1 MVSHDLPPSV
11 RTLLSTHHPAQPWSS
26 RCTAIIPTAVRPHAA
41 IRLPEEAFDDDD
53 YYIAAALLTDIEHK
67 KTKRK
72 RRGSVMGREII
83 YRDRFAGNLRTVVD
97 YFANPPIYNA
107 KLFRR
112 RFRMS
117 RELFLRI
124 VASVEAHDDY
134 FRQRPNTVGLLGATA
149 LQKVY
154 SAVRMLAYDI
164 LADSLDEV
172 VRISEST
179 MIEAFKHFVKAVVDV
194 FADQYLRAPT
204 ADDTARL
211 MAMNTPRG
219 FPGMLGYID
228 CMHWRWKNCPAG
240 WKGQYSGHVDRP
252 TMILEAVASKD
263 LWIWHSF
270 FGLPGSLNDINVLQ
284 RSPLFQRLTSRT
296 APELE
301 FMVNGK
307 KYIMGYY
314 LADGIYPSWATFVKT
329 ISNPQD
335 NKRIHYTKVQDGVR
349 KDVERAFGVLQARF
363 AMVRGPAR
371 FWDTETLWYIM
382 TACVIMHNMII
393 DSERDED
400 VDFNYDQGDSE
411 VLRKEEYQRRNKHVL
426 EKFLQIHKEIED
438 RQAHEQLRD
447 DLVEHLW
454 ALHGAR

>member
-1 MVSHDLPPSV
+1 MDFYDDDDDNLI
-11 RTLLSTHHPAQPWSS
+11 TEWWDQEELS
-26 RCTAIIPTAVRPHAA
+26 
-41 IRLPEEAFDDDD
+41 DDDD
-53 YYIAAALLTDIEHK
+53 YYIVAALLTDIEHK
-67 KTKRK
+67 RTKRK
-72 RRGSVMGREII
+72 RRGSVPAREII
-83 YRDRFAGNLRTVVD
+83 HRDRFAGNLRIVAD
-97 YFANPPIYNA
+97 YFADPPVYNA

-134 FRQRPNTVGLLGATA
+134 FRQRPNAMGLFGATA
-149 LQKVY
+149 LQKMY
-154 SAVRMLAYDI
+154 GAIRMLTYDI
-164 LADSLDEV
+164 PADSLDEV

-194 FADQYLRAPT
+194 FSDQYLRAPT
-204 ADDTARL
+204 AEDTARL
-211 MAMNTPRG
+211 LAINTPRG
-219 FPGMLGYID
+219 FPGMLGCID
-228 CMHWRWKNCPAG
+228 CMHWRWKNCPTG
-240 WKGQYSGHVDRP
+240 WKGQYSGHVDGP

-284 RSPLFQRLTSRT
+284 RSPLFQRLTSGT

-307 KYIMGYY
+307 KYTMGYY
-314 LADGIYPSWATFVKT
+314 LADGIYRSRATFVKT
-329 ISNPQD
+329 ISNPQG
-335 NKRIHYTKVQDGVR
+335 NKRIHYAKVQEGVR

-393 DSERDED
+393 ENERDED
-400 VDFNYDQGDSE
+400 VDFDYDQEDSE
-411 VLRKEEYQRRNKHVL
+411 VLRKEE
-426 EKFLQIHKEIED
+426 
-438 RQAHEQLRD
+438 
-447 DLVEHLW
+447 
-454 ALHGAR
+454 

>member
-1 MVSHDLPPSV
+1 MVLLLHGHRPYRCPPACHYPLAGRRTGGCPPPRCPIGPTDGGPPPSHC
-11 RTLLSTHHPAQPWSS
+11 RRATAPSQPT
-26 RCTAIIPTAVRPHAA
+26 RRPMLAA
-41 IRLPEEAFDDDD
+41 LCPLRLVWHLEGMGLGVYTRELMEEASDDDD

-67 KTKRK
+67 RTKRK
-72 RRGSVMGREII
+72 HRGSVMGQEII
-83 YRDRFAGNLRTVVD
+83 YRDRFAGNLRIVAD
-97 YFANPPIYNA
+97 YFADPPIYSA

-112 RFRMS
+112 RFRRMS

-134 FRQRPNTVGLLGATA
+134 FRQRPNAVGLLGATA

-154 SAVRMLAYDI
+154 GAVRMLAYDI
-164 LADSLDEV
+164 PADSLDEV
-172 VRISEST
+172 VRISKNT

-219 FPGMLGYID
+219 FPGMLGCTD
-228 CMHWRWKNCPAG
+228 C
-240 WKGQYSGHVDRP
+240 WKGQYSGHVDGP

-270 FGLPGSLNDINVLQ
+270 FGLPSSLNDINVVQ
-284 RSPLFQRLTSRT
+284 RSPLFQRLTSGT

-307 KYIMGYY
+307 KYTMGYY
-314 LADGIYPSWATFVKT
+314 LANGIYLSWATFVKT
-329 ISNPQD
+329 ISNPQG
-335 NKRIHYTKVQDGVR
+335 NKRIHYTKVQEGVR

-363 AMVRGPAR
+363 AMVRGPAK
-371 FWDTETLWYIM
+371 FWDTETL
-382 TACVIMHNMII
+382 C
-393 DSERDED
+393 ERDED
-400 VDFNYDQGDSE
+400 VDFDYDQGI
-411 VLRKEEYQRRNKHVL
+411 VRC
-426 EKFLQIHKEIED
+426 
-438 RQAHEQLRD
+438 
-447 DLVEHLW
+447 
-454 ALHGAR
+454 

>member
-1 MVSHDLPPSV
+1 V
-11 RTLLSTHHPAQPWSS
+11 A
-26 RCTAIIPTAVRPHAA
+26 
-41 IRLPEEAFDDDD
+41 
-53 YYIAAALLTDIEHK
+53 
-67 KTKRK
+67 
-72 RRGSVMGREII
+72 
-83 YRDRFAGNLRTVVD
+83 D
-97 YFANPPIYNA
+97 YFADPPVYSA

-134 FRQRPNTVGLLGATA
+134 FRQRPNAVGLLGATA

-154 SAVRMLAYDI
+154 GAIRMLAYDI
-164 LADSLDEV
+164 PADSLDEV

-204 ADDTARL
+204 AEDTARL
-211 MAMNTPRG
+211 MAINTPRG
-219 FPGMLGYID
+219 FPGMLGCID
-228 CMHWRWKNCPAG
+228 CMHWRWKNCPTG
-240 WKGQYSGHVDRP
+240 WKGQYSGHVDGP

-284 RSPLFQRLTSRT
+284 RSPLFQRLTSGT

-301 FMVNGK
+301 FMVNGN
-307 KYIMGYY
+307 KYTMGYY

-329 ISNPQD
+329 ISNPQG
-335 NKRIHYTKVQDGVR
+335 NKRIHYAKVQEGVR

-363 AMVRGPAR
+363 AMVRGPAI

-393 DSERDED
+393 DNERDED
-400 VDFNYDQGDSE
+400 VDFDYDQEDSE
-411 VLRKEEYQRRNKHVL
+411 VLRKEEYQRRNKPVL
-426 EKFLQIHKEIED
+426 EKFLKIHKEIED
-438 RQAHEQLRD
+438 RRVHEQLRD
-447 DLVEHLW
+447 DLMEHLW

>member
-1 MVSHDLPPSV
+1 MGVFYMHFYDDDDDDDDLI
-11 RTLLSTHHPAQPWSS
+11 TDWWDQEELS
-26 RCTAIIPTAVRPHAA
+26 
-41 IRLPEEAFDDDD
+41 DDDD

-67 KTKRK
+67 RTKRK
-72 RRGSVMGREII
+72 RRGSVPGREII
-83 YRDRFAGNLRTVVD
+83 HRDRFAGNLRIVAD
-97 YFANPPIYNA
+97 YFADPPVYSA

-134 FRQRPNTVGLLGATA
+134 FRQRPNAVGLLGATA

-154 SAVRMLAYDI
+154 GAICMLAYDI
-164 LADSLDEV
+164 PADSLDEV

-179 MIEAFKHFVKAVVDV
+179 MIEAFKHFVKAMVDV

-204 ADDTARL
+204 AEDTTRL
-211 MAMNTPRG
+211 MAINTPRG
-219 FPGMLGYID
+219 FPGMLGCID
-228 CMHWRWKNCPAG
+228 CMHWRWKNCPTG
-240 WKGQYSGHVDRP
+240 WKGQYSGHVDGP

-284 RSPLFQRLTSRT
+284 RSPLFQRLTSGT

-301 FMVNGK
+301 FMVNGN
-307 KYIMGYY
+307 KYTMGYY

-329 ISNPQD
+329 ISNPQG
-335 NKRIHYTKVQDGVR
+335 NKRIHYAKVQEGVR

-393 DSERDED
+393 DNERDED
-400 VDFNYDQGDSE
+400 VDFDYDQEDSE
-411 VLRKEEYQRRNKHVL
+411 VLRKEEYQRRNKPVL
-426 EKFLQIHKEIED
+426 EKFLKIHKEIED
-438 RQAHEQLRD
+438 RRVHEQL
-447 DLVEHLW
+447 
-454 ALHGAR
+454 

>member
-1 MVSHDLPPSV
+1 MDFYDDDDDDDDLI
-11 RTLLSTHHPAQPWSS
+11 TDWWDQEELS
-26 RCTAIIPTAVRPHAA
+26 
-41 IRLPEEAFDDDD
+41 DDDD

-67 KTKRK
+67 RTKRK
-72 RRGSVMGREII
+72 HHGSVPGREII
-83 YRDRFAGNLRTVVD
+83 HRDRFAGNLRIVAD
-97 YFANPPIYNA
+97 YFADPPIYSA

-134 FRQRPNTVGLLGATA
+134 FRQRPNAVGLLGATA

-154 SAVRMLAYDI
+154 GAIRMLAYDI
-164 LADSLDEV
+164 PADSLDEV

-204 ADDTARL
+204 AEDTARL
-211 MAMNTPRG
+211 MAINTPRG
-219 FPGMLGYID
+219 FPGMLGCID
-228 CMHWRWKNCPAG
+228 CMHWRWKNCPTG
-240 WKGQYSGHVDRP
+240 WKGQYSGHVDGP

-284 RSPLFQRLTSRT
+284 RSPLFQRLTSGT

-301 FMVNGK
+301 FMVNGN
-307 KYIMGYY
+307 KYTMGYY
-314 LADGIYPSWATFVKT
+314 LADGIYLSWATFVKT
-329 ISNPQD
+329 ISNSQG
-335 NKRIHYTKVQDGVR
+335 NKRIHYAKVQEGVR

-393 DSERDED
+393 DNERDEN
-400 VDFNYDQGDSE
+400 VDFDYDQEDSE
-411 VLRKEEYQRRNKHVL
+411 VLRKEEYQRRNKPVL
-426 EKFLQIHKEIED
+426 EKFLKIHKEIED
-438 RQAHEQLRD
+438 RRVHEQLRD
-447 DLVEHLW
+447 DLMEHLW